1 MSMFVDCQSA
11 GTPPL
16 DTRLQGLAAWQERL
30 AKEVMLQHLE
40 RGISVSQVA
49 SVCGLSRSHFTR
61 QFKLSTGLAPL
72 EWLRQE
78 RILRAQRLL
87 AERALPLAAIALECG
102 FFDQA
107 HLSRVFTRSLGLPP
121 LAWQQQAL
129 ERRLLA
135 ELPQMQ
141 SQHRQQAVA

>member
-1 MSMFVDCQSA
+1 MSMTVDSTLA
-11 GTPPL
+11 L
-16 DTRLQGLAAWQERL
+16 SSTRLVGLAAWQERL
-30 AKEVMLQHLE
+30 AKEVLLQHLE

-61 QFKLSTGLAPL
+61 QFKLSAGLAPL
-72 EWLRQE
+72 EWLRQQ
-78 RILRAQRLL
+78 RILHAQRLL
-87 AERALPLAAIALECG
+87 AERRLPLAAIALECG

-107 HLSRVFTRSLGLPP
+107 HLSRVFTRAVGVPP

-135 ELPQMQ
+135 ELAQVQPQ
-141 SQHRQQAVA
+141 HGQQAVA

>member
-1 MSMFVDCQSA
+1 MSMTVDSTLA
-11 GTPPL
+11 L
-16 DTRLQGLAAWQERL
+16 SSTRLIGLAAWQERL
-30 AKEVMLQHLE
+30 AKDVLLQHLE
-40 RGISVSQVA
+40 RGISVSRVA
-49 SVCGLSRSHFTR
+49 AVCGLSRSHFTR
-61 QFKLSTGLAPL
+61 QFKLGTGLAPL

-87 AERALPLAAIALECG
+87 AERALPLATIALECG

-107 HLSRVFTRSLGLPP
+107 HLSRVFARSLGLPP

-141 SQHRQQAVA
+141 PQHGQQAVA

>member
-1 MSMFVDCQSA
+1 MSMTVDSTLA
-11 GTPPL
+11 L
-16 DTRLQGLAAWQERL
+16 SSTRLIGLAAWQERL
-30 AKEVMLQHLE
+30 AKEVLLQHLE

-61 QFKLSTGLAPL
+61 QFKLSAGLAPL
-72 EWLRQE
+72 EWLRQQ
-78 RILRAQRLL
+78 RLHRAQQLL
-87 AERALPLAAIALECG
+87 AKRELPLAAIALECG

-107 HLSRVFTRSLGLPP
+107 HLSRVFTRAVGIPP

-135 ELPQMQ
+135 ELAQVQ
-141 SQHRQQAVA
+141 AQHGQQAVA